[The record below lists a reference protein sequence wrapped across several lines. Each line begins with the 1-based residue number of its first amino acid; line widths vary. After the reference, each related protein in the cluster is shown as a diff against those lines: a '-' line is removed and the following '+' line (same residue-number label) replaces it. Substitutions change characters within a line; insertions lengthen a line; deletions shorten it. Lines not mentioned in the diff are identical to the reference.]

1 MQRLRDAKR
10 KTVPVESKN
19 SPQKKPTAAEK
30 SAKFDGRLLG
40 KLKIM
45 SFPVKIIMVSHNFF
59 PMVRVRNF
67 LFLFQ
72 LLSRKIL
79 APFEYVYRIA
89 KFHTCSFFC
98 RLPIHNMFLH
108 FCQKR
113 IDPPLP
119 HRFFALLTSF
129 SSLKGKR
136 PQSKCSRC
144 HFWLLSVT
152 FHGDGVFFVR
162 YPSKMGKPKISY
174 FYQQIRWDVFFQGH
188 HPFFCPRGSKQMS
201 GSPRAN
207 KEWS

>member
-162 YPSKMGKPKISY
+162 YPSKMGKPKNQL
-174 FYQQIRWDVFFQGH
+174 FLPANPVGRFFSGA
-188 HPFFCPRGSKQMS
+188 PPIFLSK
-201 GSPRAN
+201 G
-207 KEWS
+207 